1 MEKKEVRLKCTGC
14 GTAFK
19 LKVPITD
26 KPLTFTCKKCG
37 KVMKIRLQ
45 APAKKVAAPIPAAPS
60 PPSPEPAPLIERG
73 QQAETEEFED
83 LVSMGLSSPPTL
95 PSPAAADV
103 ASPATGDSLT
113 PESDKRWLVML
124 DDMMRGPFSDAE
136 VIAMIDEGDIT
147 PSTSIRLGE
156 RPWIQALRVPQFAAR
171 FRAVGDGRAKEG
183 AEPED
188 EAAWIATAGLRNVLP
203 LVLPYPLGSGK
214 YQPLAIFAGLAFA
227 LSALL
232 CLDFTIGLLVNI
244 VGWMLLYGYLDGL
257 LRETM
262 TSPGNPPP
270 AWDFR
275 QAAQLLPRGARVFV
289 VLLVYS
295 LLPVTIMLLVMIF
308 GFLNGMAL
316 VGYVFMLLTVAVY
329 AASLF
334 VAPAAL
340 TTLTTSGNLGRALS
354 PGVVIGLI
362 KKGGKAYRDLALLS
376 VAAGMLCMVATLLA
390 VFLIDI
396 PIAGFLVAALL
407 MGGVFSYG
415 HFLWFHLVG
424 RFSAAH
430 KGLTAPAASPA

>member
-45 APAKKVAAPIPAAPS
+45 APAKESGAPAP
-60 PPSPEPAPLIERG
+60 PPPPEPAPLIERG
-73 QQAETEEFED
+73 QQAESEEFED
-83 LVSMGLSSPPTL
+83 LVSMGLNAPSTL
-95 PSPAAADV
+95 PGPSPAA
-103 ASPATGDSLT
+103 GDIAA
-113 PESDKRWLVML
+113 PEAEKKWLVLL

-171 FRAVGDGRAKEG
+171 FRAVSEGRVKQG
-183 AEPED
+183 AEEGG
-188 EAAWIATAGLRNVLP
+188 ESTWVATAGLKSMLP
-203 LVLPYPLGSGK
+203 VVLPYPLGSGNF
-214 YQPLAIFAGLAFA
+214 QPLAIFAGIAFV
-227 LSALL
+227 LSAVL
-232 CLDFTIGLLVNI
+232 CLDFTIGLVVNI
-244 VGWMLLYGYLDGL
+244 VGWILLYGYLDGL
-257 LRETM
+257 IQETM
-262 TSPGNPPP
+262 TAPGNPPP
-270 AWDFR
+270 AWDFK
-275 QAAQLLPRGARVFV
+275 QAAQLLQRGAKVFV
-289 VLLVYS
+289 VLLVCS

-308 GFLNGMAL
+308 GFLNGMGL
-316 VGYVFMLLTVAVY
+316 VGYAFMVLAVAVF

-334 VAPAAL
+334 AAPAAL
-340 TTLTTSGNLGRALS
+340 MTLTTSGNLGRALN
-354 PGVVIGLI
+354 PGVIVGLI
-362 KKGGKAYRDLALLS
+362 KKGGKSYRDLALLS
-376 VAAGMLCMVATLLA
+376 VAAGMSCMLATLLA
-390 VFLIDI
+390 VFLVDI

-430 KGLTAPAASPA
+430 KGLAAPAASPA